1 MKICPFYR
9 WGHRG
14 PGGKAV
20 CSDHPETAPCS
31 PQGSAPHHEPKSVPR
46 RAVSGTKQGPA
57 PEAPVTCHKKRVG
70 AEGSH
75 GRSQST
81 HWAGWAEMSPRHHPW
96 SPVRGGGEEARAST
110 RAPGRAWGSSHG
122 TALGELFSGTQAS
135 PLSRA
140 PHRAPWRKSRLGF
153 FIKLER
159 IFCPHF

>member
-1 MKICPFYR
+1 MWNLLTPGIEPLSPALAGRVSTTEPSQCTSPKQPVSCIEPGLAIRFI

-81 HWAGWAEMSPRHHPW
+81 HWAGWAEMSPRHTNSSW
-96 SPVRGGGEEARAST
+96 SPSDALR
-110 RAPGRAWGSSHG
+110 WLG
-122 TALGELFSGTQAS
+122 TAGLGG
-135 PLSRA
+135 
-140 PHRAPWRKSRLGF
+140 
-153 FIKLER
+153 
-159 IFCPHF
+159 